1 MKARKIIAPAVCSAV
16 ILTVGYLLQA
26 LLVPKYISEARE
38 GNLIAEYY
46 SSPKNHDV
54 IFVGDCEIYENI
66 DPVALYDGYGISSYL
81 RGICFQRPRP
91 EIRRTAER
99 GIQPAGF

>member
-1 MKARKIIAPAVCSAV
+1 MKARKIIAPAVCAAV

-46 SSPKNHDV
+46 SSPK
-54 IFVGDCEIYENI
+54 IT
-66 DPVALYDGYGISSYL
+66 S
-81 RGICFQRPRP
+81 
-91 EIRRTAER
+91 
-99 GIQPAGF
+99 